1 MPGRDRTARLL
12 PAKDKS
18 IAATKFQ
25 GSGREAEYRIQGIPG
40 LVLVVQQPRRD
51 GRTSRIWR
59 VYYSLTCGN
68 TRTIRKVRLGP
79 YPAIGLA
86 EARRKAA
93 ELMEAV
99 ERGADPVAEQRATRA
114 RAHRFGLTF
123 SDLVADYLDDQRS
136 AGVKTVEE
144 IERALRVDALPVL
157 GGVQPAAITDVQIE
171 AVVDAVA
178 NRGRASMARHLLAYL
193 RGCFNHALRGSP
205 ALRQKYGLS
214 FNPADTVGRGR
225 RGKAGKYGRPTVDDR
240 HLLDDE
246 IAAFWQALKAS
257 GADEPTKIVL
267 ELLLLTGQRPSEVR
281 CARISELSL
290 DGPEP
295 QWIMPGNRTK
305 NGDPHAVLLVH
316 ATIQLFRRAAQFSN
330 GSPLAF
336 PSSSTADGILG
347 KYTIHQA
354 VERLFTNQGLRIE
367 PFSPKDLRSTVKTGM
382 ARLGVAK
389 EVRDAVQNHK
399 PQGIGDRAYNFH
411 TYAKEKRQALQQW
424 TNHVSSL
431 IGAED

>member
-1 MPGRDRTARLL
+1 MLSGSRML
-12 PAKDKS
+12 PAKDRS
-18 IAATKFQ
+18 IAAAKFQ
-25 GSGREAEYRIQGIPG
+25 GNGREAEYRIQGIPG
-40 LVLVVQQPRRD
+40 LVLVAQRPRKD

-59 VYYSLTCGN
+59 VYYSLTNGN
-68 TRTIRKVRLGP
+68 RRTIRKVRLGP
-79 YPAIGLA
+79 YPTIGLM

-99 ERGADPVAEQRATRA
+99 ERGADPVAEQRTTRA
-114 RAHRFGLTF
+114 RELRVSLAF
-123 SDLVADYLDDQRS
+123 SELVADYLDDQRS
-136 AGVKTVEE
+136 ARVKTVDE

-157 GGVQPAAITDVQIE
+157 GSMQPAAITDVQIE

-178 NRGRASMARHLLAYL
+178 NRGRTSMARHLLAYL

-205 ALRQKYGLS
+205 ALREKYGLR

-225 RGKAGKYGRPTVDDR
+225 RGKAGKYGRPTIDDR
-240 HLLDDE
+240 HLLDTE
-246 IAAFWQALKAS
+246 IAAFWQALQAS
-257 GADEPTKIVL
+257 RADEQTKIVL
-267 ELLLLTGQRPSEVR
+267 KLLLLTGQRPGEVR
-281 CARISELSL
+281 CTRISELSL

-295 QWIMPGNRTK
+295 QWVMPGNRTK
-305 NGDPHAVLLVH
+305 NGDPHAVPLVH
-316 ATIQLFRRAAQFSN
+316 ATIKLFRRAAQLSN

-347 KYTIHQA
+347 KYTIQQA
-354 VERLFTNQGLRIE
+354 VERLFRNQGLCIE

-399 PQGIGDRAYNFH
+399 PQGLGDRAYNFH
-411 TYAKEKRQALQQW
+411 AYAKEKRQALQEW
-424 TNHVSSL
+424 TRHVAAL
-431 IGAED
+431 VGE